1 MAALQLT
8 NLYKQGLQNTKSA
21 FHDGYAQ
28 ALRDTVEIISGLSTG
43 QGPSAPADA
52 QSRLDSL
59 SAYLKRRLEALHTDA
74 QDTEE
79 FEARTPSAS
88 QATPRGA
95 RQRLAERREHARHS
109 APLPARAA
117 STAATPITPLR
128 DEKHTNRAR
137 DARCDVDSDAEL
149 DTPVARRERPRKRRR
164 ARALSL
170 PRGATDL

>member
-88 QATPRGA
+88 QATP
-95 RQRLAERREHARHS
+95 
-109 APLPARAA
+109 
-117 STAATPITPLR
+117 ITPLR